1 MTQKFNNKINLGRLS
16 FLLCIFVL
24 TSLHS
29 FSQEKKLLHGIITTT
44 SVAVAA
50 SGVLVTT
57 TSGQQTT
64 TDSLGKFT
72 IPASYMDTL
81 FFYIGTIKSSPF
93 PAAEITDWNNF
104 ELPIRDLQKSIAQ
117 ANYIP
122 KTLRFSDGT
131 TLESVTVTTRDFHKD
146 SLENRQAYGST
157 FGYSNPKFN
166 PLSPISSMAGIL
178 NFKKKKTMK
187 RMQRHLLFEEQ
198 QGYIDSR
205 FNKSVIVNNIGR
217 KVDINLVDG
226 YMKKYRP
233 TYDQMEYMEN
243 LDLLMYIRKTF
254 DQYEKD
260 VKSGK
265 IAADSTNINKN

>member
-1 MTQKFNNKINLGRLS
+1 MTKKIHNKINLLRI
-16 FLLCIFVL
+16 CFVL
-24 TSLHS
+24 CLFLFQFHISQA
-29 FSQEKKLLHGIITTT
+29 QEKKLLHGIITTN

-50 SGVLVTT
+50 SDVVVTT
-57 TSGQQTT
+57 TSGAKTV

-93 PAAEITDWNNF
+93 PAAEITDWDHF

-117 ANYIP
+117 ANYVP
-122 KTLRFSDGT
+122 RTLRFSDGT

-187 RMQRHLLFEEQ
+187 RMQKHLLFEEQ

-217 KVDINLVDG
+217 KVDLNLLDG

-243 LDLLMYIRKTF
+243 LDLLMYIRKTY

-260 VKSGK
+260 VQSGK
-265 IAADSTNINKN
+265 IAPDSININKK